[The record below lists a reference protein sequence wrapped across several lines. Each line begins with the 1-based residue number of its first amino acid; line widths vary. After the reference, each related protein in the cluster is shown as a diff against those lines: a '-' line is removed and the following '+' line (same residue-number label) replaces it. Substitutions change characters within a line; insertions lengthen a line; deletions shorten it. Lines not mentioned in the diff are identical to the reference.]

1 LFSIPRFTRLSNF
14 RLLIRLEETERR
26 IARMWGNISSASK
39 CKSGLRGHTRLAPP
53 IIATLAAA
61 SVAGAL
67 ATSARA
73 STRGEMIVPKIAVAP
88 GVPLKLK
95 AAAINVE
102 PEVAT
107 LRAKLDMSGVEQT
120 MRRIALKPR
129 ASCINGIA
137 STYNPYKPGDR
148 SGGAE
153 TASGDLYDAD
163 SWAAAIQ
170 IDLRSAFGGVR
181 FGRNYRPAFAL
192 VTAGDKSV
200 VVKVNDVGPLL
211 PGRVIDLT
219 ERAMRY
225 FDATLERG
233 LLAAS
238 VIPLSGENW
247 RAGPLAGGP
256 SLPLAG
262 NFLPETIH

>member
-14 RLLIRLEETERR
+14 PLLIRLEETERR
-26 IARMWGNISSASK
+26 ITRMWGTISSASK
-39 CKSGLRGHTRLAPP
+39 FKSGLCGRNRLAPP

-61 SVAGAL
+61 SIAGTL

-73 STRGEMIVPKIAVAP
+73 STRDETFVPKLTVAP
-88 GVPLKLK
+88 GPTLKLK
-95 AAAINVE
+95 TDAINIE
-102 PEVAT
+102 LEAAT
-107 LRAKLDMSGVEQT
+107 LRAKLDISGVEQA
-120 MRRIALKPR
+120 MRRVASKPR

-153 TASGDLYDAD
+153 TASGDRYDAD
-163 SWAAAIQ
+163 AWAAAIQ

-192 VTAGDKSV
+192 VTTGDKSV

-219 ERAMRY
+219 ERTMRY
-225 FDATLERG
+225 FDATLQRG
-233 LLAAS
+233 LLNAS
-238 VIPLSGENW
+238 VIPLSGESW
-247 RAGPLAGGP
+247 RAGPLDGGP
-256 SLPLAG
+256 ALPLAG
-262 NFLPETIH
+262 DFLREAIL